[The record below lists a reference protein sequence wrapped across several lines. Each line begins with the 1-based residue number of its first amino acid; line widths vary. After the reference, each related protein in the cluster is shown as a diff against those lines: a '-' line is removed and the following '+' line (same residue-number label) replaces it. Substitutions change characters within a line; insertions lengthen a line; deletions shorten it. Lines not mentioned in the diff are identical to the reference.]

1 MSEYLATATVSRSTS
16 ACPCMQNFAIFKYG
30 KNVYMIASSYSREKD
45 RPETDIHLQLLKY
58 DKTKKL
64 FFFKTEKGEPQDSC
78 HINIH
83 YGHGNNIEVVKH
95 TDGGY
100 YCLYVEET
108 EENKAKYVVCR
119 KFTIIDNDTDPFTLK
134 SEENYSRLTLFP
146 DYKGTPINQ
155 CLLATSKTYICVTC
169 SYGKTITTDTER
181 YHIYEKENFLNLL
194 AKSKPSKKY
203 YYSQASL
210 NSCRVATGMFTG
222 SNSLGMNIPKNK
234 PIIQSL
240 ALGENLDAKRVTIF
254 GAIDNRTI
262 NKSDGKKIYG
272 RKIHQINRACL
283 NLKEAGSDAA
293 LKAQDPASVRCYYS
307 PVNRLSHTDKDTG
320 VEQKIY
326 MNHKIN
332 GSYKKLTEAQILFEL
347 EGIKKSQI

>member
-45 RPETDIHLQLLKY
+45 RPETDIRLQLLKY

-181 YHIYEKENFLNLL
+181 YHIYNKENFLKLL
-194 AKSKPSKKY
+194 INGDCP
-203 YYSQASL
+203 QASL

-222 SNSLGMNIPKNK
+222 SNSFGMNIPKNK
-234 PIIQSL
+234 AIIQSL
-240 ALGENLDAKRVTIF
+240 ALGKDLDAKRVTIF
-254 GAIDNRTI
+254 GAIDDRTI
-262 NKSDGKKIYG
+262 NKSDSQKIYG

-283 NLKEAGSDAA
+283 NLKEAGSDAE
-293 LKAQDPASVRCYYS
+293 
-307 PVNRLSHTDKDTG
+307 KDHRFWN
-320 VEQKIY
+320 I
-326 MNHKIN
+326 
-332 GSYKKLTEAQILFEL
+332 
-347 EGIKKSQI
+347 